1 LQHLLEGTKE
11 NHGCS
16 ETAETASKFKK
27 KHFTLQK
34 QLTDCQIRSSSSST
48 LGDIIKGSLF
58 STKYYFSLTVSSSF
72 PITS

>member
-1 LQHLLEGTKE
+1 LLEGTKE

-27 KHFTLQK
+27 HFTLHK
-34 QLTDCQIRSSSSST
+34 QLLDCQIRCSSSSAT

-58 STKYYFSLTVSSSF
+58 
-72 PITS
+72 